1 MKEVRELMEKI
12 RGLQIG
18 DYVRIKVPDLKSPL
32 YGEVIDTLDWYNW
45 LREEPE
51 RLVMVYI
58 PKTKEILS
66 IPLDDEKFEVRL
78 SRRRKK

>member
-1 MKEVRELMEKI
+1 VSVTRKLIEKI
-12 RGLQIG
+12 RGFQVG
-18 DYVRIKVPDLKSPL
+18 DYVRIKVPDLKNPL

-45 LREEPE
+45 LAEKPE

>member
-1 MKEVRELMEKI
+1 MSVTRRLIEKI
-12 RGLQIG
+12 RGFQVG

-32 YGEVIDTLDWYNW
+32 YGEVIETLDRYNW
-45 LREEPE
+45 LDEKPE

-66 IPLDDEKFEVRL
+66 VPLDDKKWEVRL

>member
-12 RGLQIG
+12 RGFQVG
-18 DYVRIKVPDLKSPL
+18 DYIRIKTPYEEIL
-32 YGEVIDTLDWYNW
+32 YGEVLKILELFNW
-45 LREEPE
+45 LDEKPE

-66 IPLDDEKFEVRL
+66 VPLDDKKWEIRL